1 VAQAAIKR
9 SRLTAELIYKTF
21 MQKYVT
27 EVCFVKKRQSY
38 RSDGERKLGEKPVIP
53 DLSEKCLL
61 NWYVCVLFNS

>member
-1 VAQAAIKR
+1 MQQINCR
-9 SRLTAELIYKTF
+9 IDLQDIYAKN
-21 MQKYVT
+21 VT
-27 EVCFVKKRQSY
+27 EVCFVKKKQSY